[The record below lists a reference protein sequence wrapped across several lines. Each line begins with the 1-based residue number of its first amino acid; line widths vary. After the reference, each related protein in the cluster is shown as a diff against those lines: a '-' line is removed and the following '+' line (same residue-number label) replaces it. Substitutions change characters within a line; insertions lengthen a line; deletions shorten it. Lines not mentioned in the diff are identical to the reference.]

1 MQLNHRALL
10 IAITCAVSA
19 MVEAQVLTCANGRVG
34 LPCSEVA
41 IQYDEAGNITKI
53 GSDNYRYDTLNRLK
67 FADLHNGIALS
78 ENFTYDAFGNLTKVT
93 YAGRPERTLAT
104 DELTNHLS
112 TATYDDAGRALND
125 GLTTY
130 AYDAGGMV
138 TEASTSGGGRMLDV
152 YGPGGERIG
161 TMTAGSGSG
170 SLNQYVAKWTVR
182 GGGAKVAREF
192 REDASAG
199 TPSISWTRD
208 YIFRDGVLLGELLPN
223 TAQDERINHYHVDH
237 LGTPRLITDEAG
249 IEVSEHQYEPFGEE
263 LTPIVGQ
270 MESLKFT
277 GHERDFLGGTNSE
290 NKQYVDYMHAR
301 YYGSVLGRFLSV
313 DPVLGQSNAPQSWNR
328 YFYVLDN
335 PLRNTDPTGRSALE
349 ESTTYD
355 SLLSFVRALGGSS
368 SASATSSGR
377 KTAKKQE
384 VSKIDSDGGEKLD
397 YLPEGDSSKWA
408 AEQMHAGRYTILIN
422 AHGTVRTVNGMD
434 PLKLANAIKK
444 DSKTWSPRTVIIL
457 NSCDSGRGN
466 HSIAQELSKIMQTTV
481 IGNDQP
487 NWTAGPLDL
496 GTWGTLGANGGQK
509 TGGWPDFNTPGHK
522 VIFIDGER
530 VGTLQ

>member
-1 MQLNHRALL
+1 MQLKKRALL
-10 IAITCAVSA
+10 IAITCAVST
-19 MVEAQVLTCANGRVG
+19 MVEAQVLSCANGRVG

-263 LTPIVGQ
+263 LTPIAGQ

-313 DPVLGQSNAPQSWNR
+313 DPSLDLKKTIPNAQMWNR
-328 YFYVLDN
+328 YAYVLNN
-335 PLRNTDPTGRSALE
+335 PIRHTDPDGREHVGEPGFTKPLSEAGDWSE
-349 ESTTYD
+349 MPAVSWAFYSEGA
-355 SLLSFVRALGGSS
+355 LLSLAAGGPVVNAVRSGWQMLVGFVLCNPTGARQLLDAALSPPGSS
-368 SASATSSGR
+368 TLPTSISG
-377 KTAKKQE
+377 E
-384 VSKIDSDGGEKLD
+384 VLREFNTSKGAVGI
-397 YLPEGDSSKWA
+397 
-408 AEQMHAGRYTILIN
+408 
-422 AHGTVRTVNGMD
+422 
-434 PLKLANAIKK
+434 LANASSKGTVLTLK
-444 DSKTWSPRTVIIL
+444 DAAVYPMKSGALTNQIGNRQMLEALKQLGAEAKAAGYTKLIIEGKRATGA
-457 NSCDSGRGN
+457 NPGK
-466 HSIAQELSKIMQTTV
+466 IAQV
-481 IGNDQP
+481 V
-487 NWTAGPLDL
+487 LDL
-496 GTWGTLGANGGQK
+496 TKL
-509 TGGWPDFNTPGHK
+509 
-522 VIFIDGER
+522 
-530 VGTLQ
+530 